1 MIDHKVIIGTD
12 DVSQEVIKISTQ
24 QSLDTDSDPG
34 KITVILANPFQKYT
48 NKWPPQKTPIKI
60 IVYNWVYYSE
70 AERAIASGG
79 PQKEYLVATGHLTAL
94 KATADEATVLAECD
108 LGHLADALPKDHEGL
123 EMPISAKECLTKII
137 SWHTDEPITL
147 VWDPELKDKQLDKIT
162 YNSDNTYQDV
172 CEDIAAI
179 VGAIYYFGED
189 NVLNFKDPTS
199 NNGLIPLDPFVT
211 NPEQT
216 FSLTNFRNIVIII
229 GNQSLAADG
238 NGNIDPNGATTPGSE
253 PIIGYA
259 EDPDSIDEVGPLQA
273 PAEYAYNIKSQAE
286 ADARAKQRLEFYKM
300 YKNAETTVQV
310 AGIVPPLQSIVT
322 YTPFEPIS
330 NEDLARANAIFAA
343 RAKLL
348 QEQENSRALAQSR
361 PPEAITITNE
371 VRGIVIAK
379 KVEDSIEGLTCDL
392 TLSPG
397 MLDIETPITNEDI
410 DDGEGGEGQQYPIE
424 DE

>member
-12 DVSQEVIKISTQ
+12 EVSQEVIKISTQ

-48 NKWPPQKTPIKI
+48 NKWPPQVTPIKI

-70 AERAIASGG
+70 AERAIANGG

-94 KATADEATVLAECD
+94 KATPDEVTVLAECD

-179 VGAIYYFGED
+179 VGAIHYFGED
-189 NVLNFKDPTS
+189 NVLNFKNPTS
-199 NNGLIPLDPFVT
+199 NNGLVPLDPFVT
-211 NPEQT
+211 NPGQT

-273 PAEYAYNIKSQAE
+273 
-286 ADARAKQRLEFYKM
+286 
-300 YKNAETTVQV
+300 
-310 AGIVPPLQSIVT
+310 
-322 YTPFEPIS
+322 
-330 NEDLARANAIFAA
+330 
-343 RAKLL
+343 
-348 QEQENSRALAQSR
+348 
-361 PPEAITITNE
+361 
-371 VRGIVIAK
+371 
-379 KVEDSIEGLTCDL
+379 
-392 TLSPG
+392 
-397 MLDIETPITNEDI
+397 
-410 DDGEGGEGQQYPIE
+410 
-424 DE
+424 

>member
-1 MIDHKVIIGTD
+1 MIDHKVTIGTD
-12 DVSQEVIKISTQ
+12 DVSQEVIKINTQ

-34 KITVILANPFQKYT
+34 KITIVLANPHQKYT
-48 NKWPPQKTPIKI
+48 NKWPPQKTLLKI
-60 IVYNWVYYSE
+60 ILYNWVYYSE
-70 AERAIASGG
+70 AERSAASGG
-79 PQKEYLVATGHLTAL
+79 SQKEYLVATGHMTDL
-94 KATADEATVLAECD
+94 KATASEVTVVGECD

-123 EMPISAKECLTKII
+123 EMPISAKECLTTILG
-137 SWHTDEPITL
+137 WHTDEVITL
-147 VWDPELKDKQLDKIT
+147 DWDPALKDKQLDKIT

-172 CEDIAAI
+172 CEDIRSI

-189 NVLNFKDPTS
+189 NVLYFKSPTS
-199 NNGLIPLDPFVT
+199 NNDLIPLDPFVM

-216 FSLTNFRNIVIII
+216 FSLTGFRNIVTVI
-229 GNQSLAADG
+229 GNQSLASDG

-286 ADARAKQRLEFYKM
+286 ADARAQQLLEFYKM

-330 NEDLARANAIFAA
+330 DEELAKANTAFEDRE
-343 RAKLL
+343 KVL
-348 QEQENSRALAQSR
+348 QEQENARALAQGR
-361 PPEAITITNE
+361 LAVTIALTNE
-371 VRGIVIAK
+371 VRCIVIAK
-379 KVEDSIEGLTCDL
+379 KVDYSVDGLTCEL

-397 MLDIETPITNEDI
+397 MLDIETPITSDDI
-410 DDGEGGEGQQYPIE
+410 GEGEGGEGQQYPYE
-424 DE
+424 DD